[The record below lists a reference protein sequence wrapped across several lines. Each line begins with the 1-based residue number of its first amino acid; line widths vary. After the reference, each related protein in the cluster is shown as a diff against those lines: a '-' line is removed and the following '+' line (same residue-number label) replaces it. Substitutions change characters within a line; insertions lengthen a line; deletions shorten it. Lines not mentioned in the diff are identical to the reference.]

1 MKKRIF
7 AVLLAAAMTFS
18 LAACGGSSEE
28 SAEGEG
34 TKTEDG
40 APEQEVVKM
49 ELWYQWKCSSD
60 DCRRQGVSGR

>member
-40 APEQEVVKM
+40 APEQEVVK
-49 ELWYQWKCSSD
+49 
-60 DCRRQGVSGR
+60 